1 MGATGHG
8 SDMQRYEGVAGGGGQ
23 LVVMLHVAK
32 GGWPIEEEVWV
43 CVRLR
48 EQTTKKLIPNLKSLI
63 TTIASSPL
71 VSRISS
77 SVTQKARGIQEKE
90 GKKRHRDEGGKMI
103 GCRLERRRG

>member
-1 MGATGHG
+1 MGAPGHG

-63 TTIASSPL
+63 TTSALSPL
-71 VSRISS
+71 FQGFIFNDTKGSRDPR
-77 SVTQKARGIQEKE
+77 KGRKE
-90 GKKRHRDEGGKMI
+90 MT
-103 GCRLERRRG
+103 